1 MRVLVTGADGMLG
14 SNLVRILLERGHVV
28 SVLVH
33 PASVSATL
41 SGLDIK
47 IFNGDLL
54 TPATLEAA
62 FLDQEVVVHAAAS
75 TSVWP
80 SRSLKVRRINIE
92 GTDNIIDAALKHRVK
107 RMIYVGSGSSVNAPG
122 NEGSKY
128 KFPGARYGLDYID
141 SKFEALNRVLDA
153 VQNRGLPALAVL
165 PTYMIGPYDSLPG
178 SGKMILAL
186 AEGKLKF
193 YTRGGR
199 NFIHVRDVAT
209 AIANG
214 MEMGRI
220 GSWYIAG
227 NENLTYREFFG
238 RVARIVSRKEP
249 GICIPNWAVKTF
261 GRAGSIFG
269 TIFRKPPL
277 LSYPMACISCDLQF
291 VSSDKAVEELK
302 MPQTSMDAAIRECYQ
317 WFLEHGYVKNGVQTG
332 EQ

>member
-128 KFPGARYGLDYID
+128 
-141 SKFEALNRVLDA
+141 
-153 VQNRGLPALAVL
+153 
-165 PTYMIGPYDSLPG
+165 
-178 SGKMILAL
+178 
-186 AEGKLKF
+186 
-193 YTRGGR
+193 
-199 NFIHVRDVAT
+199 
-209 AIANG
+209 
-214 MEMGRI
+214 
-220 GSWYIAG
+220 
-227 NENLTYREFFG
+227 
-238 RVARIVSRKEP
+238 
-249 GICIPNWAVKTF
+249 
-261 GRAGSIFG
+261 
-269 TIFRKPPL
+269 
-277 LSYPMACISCDLQF
+277 
-291 VSSDKAVEELK
+291 
-302 MPQTSMDAAIRECYQ
+302 
-317 WFLEHGYVKNGVQTG
+317 
-332 EQ
+332 